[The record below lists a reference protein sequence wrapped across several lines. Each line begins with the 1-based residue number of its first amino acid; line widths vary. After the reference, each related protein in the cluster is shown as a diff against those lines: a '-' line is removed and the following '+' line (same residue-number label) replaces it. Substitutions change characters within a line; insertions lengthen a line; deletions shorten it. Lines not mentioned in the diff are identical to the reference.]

1 MLDFK
6 FNKYKTMNRFFL
18 FCSLILSVVIF
29 SQQKE
34 ATIDLTQLKTKILQL
49 VNEERKS
56 VASPSLTFDTFLLKA
71 AEDHAKY
78 IAKVQTLTHEQTN
91 SKKVNP
97 KDRVYFYGGNAFELV
112 GENLLFTGI
121 KNQIYSNEDL
131 DALALKIVQLWKKSP
146 NHLKNMINPKYTFTE
161 IGFSIDWENKKVYVV
176 QLFGTK

>member
-1 MLDFK
+1 MK
-6 FNKYKTMNRFFL
+6 THFNIFFL
-18 FCSLILSVVIF
+18 LLSTLSF
-29 SQQKE
+29 GQKE
-34 ATIDLTQLKTKILQL
+34 TKIDTNQLKTKILQL
-49 VNEERKS
+49 VNEERKV
-56 VASPSLTFDTFLLKA
+56 VAVTAFTLDTFLLKA
-71 AEDHAKY
+71 AEDQAKY

-97 KDRVYFYGGNAFELV
+97 KDRVYFYGGNDFNLV

-161 IGFSIDWENKKVYVV
+161 IGFSIDWENKKIYVV
-176 QLFGTK
+176 QLFGAK

>member
-1 MLDFK
+1 MK
-6 FNKYKTMNRFFL
+6 THFNIFFL
-18 FCSLILSVVIF
+18 LLSTLSF
-29 SQQKE
+29 GQTQTE
-34 ATIDLTQLKTKILQL
+34 IDLIQLKTKIFQL
-49 VNEERKS
+49 VNEERKA
-56 VASPSLTFDTFLLKA
+56 VAVTALTLDTFLLKA

-97 KDRVYFYGGNAFELV
+97 KERVCFYGGNAFELV

-131 DALALKIVQLWKKSP
+131 DALALKMVELWKKSS

-161 IGFSIDWENKKVYVV
+161 IGFSIDSENKKIYVV
-176 QLFGTK
+176 QLFGAK